1 MTDSP
6 KRYESWG
13 RYPVA
18 KPAKVIALQNRED
31 NGWRDDPLS
40 VLPFGQG
47 RSYGDTCLN
56 NGATLLDTASLA
68 SVMEFDKQLGVLRCE
83 AGATLADILT
93 LIVPH
98 NWFLPVTPGTK
109 QVSIGGA
116 IAHDVHGKNH
126 HRAGTFGR
134 YVKRFELVR
143 SSGERVICSAQENAE
158 LFGATIAGMG
168 LTGLITWA
176 EFELK
181 RIPGPAIAIE
191 RIPFGNLDEFFALA
205 ITSDRDYE
213 YTVAWLDSRFS
224 RGHFGKGVLLCGNSA
239 EAVVNKRRDHS
250 SRTRSLPFSVPNFL
264 LNRPT
269 IRAMNSIYYQL
280 QTHQPK
286 TELIDFDPFFYPLDA
301 IPNWNRIYGSSG
313 FLQYQC
319 VVPYA
324 ERDAVQEIFKRIARS
339 GLAAVLTVLK
349 VFGELT
355 SPGMLSFP
363 RPGIT
368 LAIDFPFRGS
378 ETLELLNE
386 LDEIV
391 LAARGAV
398 YPAKDARMSAEAFQ
412 EYFPNWKAFARFV
425 DPKFSSSF
433 WRRVT
438 RKGLAADSAD

>member
-13 RYPVA
+13 RYP
-18 KPAKVIALQNRED
+18 PAKHAKVVALKGRED
-31 NGWRDDPLS
+31 TPPLNEYAPS

-56 NGATLLDTASLA
+56 NGGILLDTAALA
-68 SVMEFDKQLGVLRCE
+68 GVIHFDKETGVLRCE
-83 AGATLADILT
+83 AGTTLAQILS

-134 YVKRFELVR
+134 YVKRFELLR
-143 SSGERVICSAQENAE
+143 SSGERLICSANENAE
-158 LFGATIAGMG
+158 LFAATIAGMG

-181 RIPGPAIAIE
+181 RIPGAAIAIE
-191 RIPFGNLDEFFALA
+191 RIPFANLDEFLALTIA
-205 ITSDRDYE
+205 SDRDYE
-213 YTVAWLDSRFS
+213 YTVAWLDSGFR
-224 RGHFGKGVLLCGNSA
+224 RGHFRGVLLCGNSA
-239 EAVVNKRRDHS
+239 GAASTERHELVKP
-250 SRTRSLPFSVPNFL
+250 RTHRLPFTVPGFL

-269 IRAMNSIYYQL
+269 IRAMNSLYYQL
-280 QTHQPK
+280 QTRQPK
-286 TELIDFDPFFYPLDA
+286 KELIDFEPFFYPLDA
-301 IPNWNRIYGSSG
+301 ISNWNQIYGNSG

-324 ERDAVQEIFKRIARS
+324 EHEAVQEIFKRIARS

-363 RPGIT
+363 RAGIT
-368 LAIDFPFRGS
+368 LAIDFPFRGRD
-378 ETLELLNE
+378 TLKLLDE
-386 LDEIV
+386 LDDV
-391 LAARGAV
+391 TRAARGAV
-398 YPAKDARMSAEAFQ
+398 YPAKDARMSAAAFQ
-412 EYFPNWKAFARFV
+412 DYFPQWESFARFV

-438 RKGLAADSAD
+438 NRT

>member
-1 MTDSP
+1 MHEYAP
-6 KRYESWG
+6 
-13 RYPVA
+13 
-18 KPAKVIALQNRED
+18 
-31 NGWRDDPLS
+31 S
-40 VLPFGQG
+40 VLAFAQG

-56 NGATLLDTASLA
+56 NDGILLDTASL
-68 SVMEFDKQLGVLRCE
+68 SNVIEFDEELGLLRCE
-83 AGATLADILT
+83 AGTTLADILA

-116 IAHDVHGKNH
+116 IAHDIHGKNH

-134 YVKRFELVR
+134 YVKQFELLR
-143 SSGERVICSAQENAE
+143 SSGERVTCSPQENAE
-158 LFGATIAGMG
+158 LFAATIAGMG

-181 RIPGPAIAIE
+181 RIPGPAIAVE
-191 RIPFGNLDEFFALA
+191 RMPFANLDEFLALA
-205 ITSDRDYE
+205 ITSDREYE
-213 YTVAWLDSRFS
+213 YTVAWLDS
-224 RGHFGKGVLLCGNSA
+224 GHFGRGVLICGNSA
-239 EAVVNKRRDHS
+239 AGPVAEGRDLTRP
-250 SRTRSLPFSVPNFL
+250 RTRRLPFTVPDFF

-280 QTHQPK
+280 QTRQPK
-286 TELIDFDPFFYPLDA
+286 TELIHFEPFFYPLDA
-301 IPNWNRIYGSSG
+301 ISNWNQIYGSSG

-324 ERDAVQEIFKRIARS
+324 EREGVQEIFRRIARS
-339 GLAAVLTVLK
+339 GLAAVLSVGK

-363 RPGIT
+363 RAGIT
-368 LAIDFPFRGS
+368 LAIDFPFRGRD
-378 ETLELLNE
+378 TLTLLDE
-386 LDEIV
+386 LDEV
-391 LAARGAV
+391 TRAARGAV
-398 YPAKDARMSAEAFQ
+398 YAAKDARMSSAAFQ
-412 EYFPNWKAFARFV
+412 DYYPQWESFARFV

-438 RKGLAADSAD
+438 SHKKQ

>member
-13 RYPVA
+13 RYP
-18 KPAKVIALQNRED
+18 PAKHAKVVMLQSHADTPPLREYA
-31 NGWRDDPLS
+31 PA
-40 VLPFGQG
+40 VLPFAQG

-56 NGATLLDTASLA
+56 NGGVLLDTTALA
-68 SVMEFDKQLGVLRCE
+68 RVIDFDKELGILRCE
-83 AGATLADILT
+83 AGTTIADILA
-93 LIVPH
+93 LIIPH

-134 YVKRFELVR
+134 YVRRFELLR
-143 SSGERVICSAQENAE
+143 SSGERLICSPQDNPD
-158 LFGATIAGMG
+158 LFAATIAGMG

-176 EFELK
+176 EFQLK
-181 RIPGPAIAIE
+181 RIPGPAIAVE
-191 RIPFGNLDEFFALA
+191 RISFGNLDEFLALA
-205 ITSDRDYE
+205 VTADRDYE
-213 YTVAWLDSRFS
+213 YTVAWLDSGFR
-224 RGHFGKGVLLCGNSA
+224 RGHFGRGILLCGNSA
-239 EAVVNKRRDHS
+239 E
-250 SRTRSLPFSVPNFL
+250 SRATRPNLASPRTWRLPFTVPDFF

-269 IRAMNSIYYQL
+269 IRAMNGIYYQL
-280 QTHQPK
+280 QTRQPRK
-286 TELIDFDPFFYPLDA
+286 ELIEFEPFFYPLDA
-301 IPNWNRIYGSSG
+301 VSNWNHVYGSSG

-324 ERDAVQEIFKRIARS
+324 EHEAVQEIFRRIARS
-339 GLAAVLTVLK
+339 GLAAVLSVLK
-349 VFGELT
+349 VFGDLT

-363 RPGIT
+363 RAGIT
-368 LAIDFPFRGS
+368 VAIDFPFRGS
-378 ETLELLNE
+378 DTLRLLDE
-386 LDEIV
+386 LDEV
-391 LAARGAV
+391 TRAARGAV

-412 EYFPNWKAFARFV
+412 DYFPQWESFARFV

-438 RKGLAADSAD
+438 TRK

>member
-13 RYPVA
+13 RYP
-18 KPAKVIALQNRED
+18 PAKHAKVVALKGRED
-31 NGWRDDPLS
+31 TPPLNEYAPS

-56 NGATLLDTASLA
+56 NGGVLLDTAALA
-68 SVMEFDKQLGVLRCE
+68 GVIDFDKELGILRCE
-83 AGATLADILT
+83 AGTTLADILA

-109 QVSIGGA
+109 QVSLGGA
-116 IAHDVHGKNH
+116 IAHDIHGKNH

-134 YVKRFELVR
+134 YVKRFELLR
-143 SSGERVICSAQENAE
+143 SSGERLICSPQDNAE
-158 LFGATIAGMG
+158 LFAATIAGMG
-168 LTGLITWA
+168 LTGLMTWA

-181 RIPGPAIAIE
+181 RIPGPAIAVE
-191 RIPFGNLDEFFALA
+191 RIPFANLDEFLALTIA
-205 ITSDRDYE
+205 SDRDYE
-213 YTVAWLDSRFS
+213 YTVAWLDCGFR
-224 RGHFGKGVLLCGNSA
+224 RGHFGRGVLLCGNSA
-239 EAVVNKRRDHS
+239 EAAPTERHELTRP
-250 SRTRSLPFSVPNFL
+250 RTHRLPFTVPDFF

-269 IRAMNSIYYQL
+269 IRAMNSLYYQL
-280 QTHQPK
+280 QTRQPK
-286 TELIDFDPFFYPLDA
+286 KELIDFEPFFYPLDA
-301 IPNWNRIYGSSG
+301 ISNWNQIYGSSG

-324 ERDAVQEIFKRIARS
+324 EHEAVQEIFRRIARS
-339 GLAAVLTVLK
+339 GLAAVLAVLK

-363 RPGIT
+363 RAGIT
-368 LAIDFPFRGS
+368 LAIDFPFRGRD
-378 ETLELLNE
+378 TLKLLDD
-386 LDEIV
+386 LDDV
-391 LAARGAV
+391 TRVARGSV
-398 YPAKDARMSAEAFQ
+398 YPAKDARMSAAAFQ
-412 EYFPNWKAFARFV
+412 DYFPQWESFARFV

-438 RKGLAADSAD
+438 TQK

>member
-13 RYPVA
+13 RYP
-18 KPAKVIALQNRED
+18 PAKHAKVVALKGRED
-31 NGWRDDPLS
+31 TPPLNEYAPP

-56 NGATLLDTASLA
+56 NGGVLLDTAALA
-68 SVMEFDKQLGVLRCE
+68 GVIDFDKELGILRCE
-83 AGATLADILT
+83 AGTTLADILA

-109 QVSIGGA
+109 QVSLGGA
-116 IAHDVHGKNH
+116 IAHDIHGKNH

-134 YVKRFELVR
+134 YVKRFELLR
-143 SSGERVICSAQENAE
+143 SSGERLICSPHENAE
-158 LFGATIAGMG
+158 LFAATIAGMG
-168 LTGLITWA
+168 LTGLMTWA

-181 RIPGPAIAIE
+181 RIPGSAIAVE
-191 RIPFGNLDEFFALA
+191 RIPFANLNEFLALTIA
-205 ITSDRDYE
+205 SDRDYE
-213 YTVAWLDSRFS
+213 YTVAWLDSGFR
-224 RGHFGKGVLLCGNSA
+224 RHFGRGVLLCGNSA
-239 EAVVNKRRDHS
+239 EAAAAERHELTRP
-250 SRTRSLPFSVPNFL
+250 RTHRLPFTVPDFF

-269 IRAMNSIYYQL
+269 IRAMNSLYYQL
-280 QTHQPK
+280 QTRQPK
-286 TELIDFDPFFYPLDA
+286 KELIDFERFFYPLDA
-301 IPNWNRIYGSSG
+301 ISNWNQIYGNSG

-324 ERDAVQEIFKRIARS
+324 EHEAVQEIFKRIARS
-339 GLAAVLTVLK
+339 GLAAVLAVLK

-363 RPGIT
+363 RAGIT
-368 LAIDFPFRGS
+368 LAIDFPFRGRD
-378 ETLELLNE
+378 TLRLLDD
-386 LDEIV
+386 LDDV
-391 LAARGAV
+391 TRAARGSV
-398 YPAKDARMSAEAFQ
+398 YPAKDARMSAAAFQ
-412 EYFPNWKAFARFV
+412 DYFPQWESFARFV

-438 RKGLAADSAD
+438 TQK